1 MVMMKRMAMKGLI
14 LIVIMMMPI
23 MVTVREKWWRYL
35 KIMLNKLMMRMVM
48 IMKSEDEIIGLI
60 LIGIMM
66 MPIMVIVREE
76 W

>member
-1 MVMMKRMAMKGLI
+1 
-14 LIVIMMMPI
+14 
-23 MVTVREKWWRYL
+23 
-35 KIMLNKLMMRMVM
+35 M

-76 W
+76 